1 MHFRNREF
9 MQPDSTASS
18 RRIAR
23 QILDLI
29 SEARFDPGHHLR
41 EQHLADALGVSRTPV
56 RAGLKELT
64 RMGAVE
70 ARPNQGFFLLKRSN
84 ELDQLEIEQS
94 KSNDQ
99 KLYEQLVHDRIAGIL
114 PESFTQTEISQ
125 RYDVDRGVLTRT
137 LVKLSEDGLIARNA
151 GHGWRFLQTLNSD
164 IALRNSYGFRLMI
177 EPMALLTP
185 NLHVDR
191 QMLKRL
197 RARHLRL
204 ITHPD
209 ITQVPAKEIFET
221 DAAFHELLAEASGNL
236 FVLQAIQQQN
246 RLRRL
251 LEFGSYH
258 NKRRV
263 KEWCEEH
270 VAIIDALRENK
281 QEQAAELM
289 RKHLQYAFDQV
300 NVKSPRV

>member
-1 MHFRNREF
+1 

-29 SEARFDPGHHLR
+29 SEAKFDPGHHLR

-84 ELDQLEIEQS
+84 ELELLEIEQS

-99 KLYEQLVHDRIAGIL
+99 KLYEQLVHDRIAGVL

-125 RYDVDRGVLTRT
+125 RYEVDRGVLTRT

-164 IALRNSYGFRLMI
+164 VALRNSYGFRLMI
-177 EPMALLTP
+177 EPTALLTH

-197 RARHLRL
+197 RAQHLRL

-221 DAAFHELLAEASGNL
+221 DALFHELLAEASGNL
-236 FVLQAIQQQN
+236 FVVQAIQQQN

-300 NVKSPRV
+300 NVKNGRA

>member
-1 MHFRNREF
+1 

-137 LVKLSEDGLIARNA
+137 LVKLSEDGLIARNT

>member
-1 MHFRNREF
+1 

-300 NVKSPRV
+300 NVKNPRV

>member
-1 MHFRNREF
+1 

-29 SEARFDPGHHLR
+29 SEAKFDPGHHLR

-185 NLHVDR
+185 NRHVDR

>member
-1 MHFRNREF
+1 

-29 SEARFDPGHHLR
+29 SEASFDPGHHLR

>member
-1 MHFRNREF
+1 

-84 ELDQLEIEQS
+84 ELAQLEIEQS

>member
-1 MHFRNREF
+1 

-114 PESFTQTEISQ
+114 PESFTQTDISQ

-209 ITQVPAKEIFET
+209 LTQVPAQEIFET
-221 DAAFHELLAEASGNL
+221 EAAFHELLAEASGNL
-236 FVLQAIQQQN
+236 FVLQALQQQN

>member
-1 MHFRNREF
+1 

-29 SEARFDPGHHLR
+29 SEAKFDPGHHLR

-84 ELDQLEIEQS
+84 ELELLEIEQS

-99 KLYEQLVHDRIAGIL
+99 KLYEQLVHDRIAGVL

-125 RYDVDRGVLTRT
+125 RYEVDRGVLTRT

-164 IALRNSYGFRLMI
+164 VALRNSYGFRLMI
-177 EPMALLTP
+177 EPTALLTP

-197 RARHLRL
+197 RAQHLRL

-221 DAAFHELLAEASGNL
+221 DALFHELLAEASGNL
-236 FVLQAIQQQN
+236 FVVQAIQQQN

-270 VAIIDALRENK
+270 VAIIDALGENK

-300 NVKSPRV
+300 NVKNGRA

>member
-1 MHFRNREF
+1 

-300 NVKSPRV
+300 M

>member
-1 MHFRNREF
+1 

-29 SEARFDPGHHLR
+29 SEAKFDPGHHLR

-84 ELDQLEIEQS
+84 ELELLEIEQS

-99 KLYEQLVHDRIAGIL
+99 KLYEQLVHDRIAGVL

-125 RYDVDRGVLTRT
+125 RYEVDRGVLTHT

-164 IALRNSYGFRLMI
+164 VALRNSYGFRLMI
-177 EPMALLTP
+177 EPTALLTP

-197 RARHLRL
+197 RAQHLRL

-221 DAAFHELLAEASGNL
+221 DALFHELLAEASGNL
-236 FVLQAIQQQN
+236 FVVQAIQQQN

-300 NVKSPRV
+300 NVKNGRA

>member
-1 MHFRNREF
+1 

-209 ITQVPAKEIFET
+209 ITQVPGKEIFET

>member
-1 MHFRNREF
+1 

-64 RMGAVE
+64 RLGAVE
-70 ARPNQGFFLLKRSN
+70 ARPNQGFFLLKRSD
-84 ELDQLEIEQS
+84 ELELLEIEQS

-99 KLYEQLVHDRIAGIL
+99 KLYERLVHDRIAGVL

-151 GHGWRFLQTLNSD
+151 GHGWRFQQTLNSD
-164 IALRNSYGFRLMI
+164 VALRNSYGFRLMI
-177 EPMALLTP
+177 EPAALLTP

-197 RARHLRL
+197 RAQHLRL
-204 ITHPD
+204 ITHPNV
-209 ITQVPAKEIFET
+209 TQVPAKEIFET

-300 NVKSPRV
+300 NVKNTRA

>member
-1 MHFRNREF
+1 

-29 SEARFDPGHHLR
+29 SEAKFDPGHHLR

-84 ELDQLEIEQS
+84 ELELLEIEQS
-94 KSNDQ
+94 KNNDQ
-99 KLYEQLVHDRIAGIL
+99 KLYEQLVHDRIAGVL

-125 RYDVDRGVLTRT
+125 RYEVDRGVLTRT

-164 IALRNSYGFRLMI
+164 VALRNSYGFRLMI
-177 EPMALLTP
+177 EPTALLTP

-197 RARHLRL
+197 RAQHLRL

-221 DAAFHELLAEASGNL
+221 DALFHELLAEASGNL
-236 FVLQAIQQQN
+236 FVVQAIQQQN

-300 NVKSPRV
+300 NVKNGRA

>member
-1 MHFRNREF
+1 

-204 ITHPD
+204 ITHTD

>member
-1 MHFRNREF
+1 

>member
-1 MHFRNREF
+1 

-56 RAGLKELT
+56 RAGLQELT

-70 ARPNQGFFLLKRSN
+70 ARPNQGFFLLKRSD
-84 ELDQLEIEQS
+84 ELELLEIEQS

-99 KLYEQLVHDRIAGIL
+99 MLYELLVRDRIAGEL

-151 GHGWRFLQTLNSD
+151 GHGWRFQQTLNSD
-164 IALRNSYGFRLMI
+164 VALRNSYGFRLMI
-177 EPMALLTP
+177 EPTALLTP

-197 RARHLRL
+197 RAQHLRL

-209 ITQVPAKEIFET
+209 VTLVPAKEIFET

-300 NVKSPRV
+300 NVKNARL

>member
-1 MHFRNREF
+1 

-41 EQHLADALGVSRTPV
+41 EQHLAEALGVSRTPV

>member
-1 MHFRNREF
+1 

-114 PESFTQTEISQ
+114 PESFTQTEIGQ

>member
-1 MHFRNREF
+1 

-151 GHGWRFLQTLNSD
+151 GHGWRSLQTLNSD

>member
-1 MHFRNREF
+1 M
-9 MQPDSTASS
+9 TV
-18 RRIAR
+18 
-23 QILDLI
+23 
-29 SEARFDPGHHLR
+29 LR
-41 EQHLADALGVSRTPV
+41 VS
-56 RAGLKELT
+56 
-64 RMGAVE
+64 
-70 ARPNQGFFLLKRSN
+70 
-84 ELDQLEIEQS
+84 
-94 KSNDQ
+94 
-99 KLYEQLVHDRIAGIL
+99 L

-236 FVLQAIQQQN
+236 LYYRPFSNKTGCAACWNLAAITI
-246 RLRRL
+246 
-251 LEFGSYH
+251 S
-258 NKRRV
+258 
-263 KEWCEEH
+263 
-270 VAIIDALRENK
+270 VA
-281 QEQAAELM
+281 
-289 RKHLQYAFDQV
+289 
-300 NVKSPRV
+300 

>member
-1 MHFRNREF
+1 

-99 KLYEQLVHDRIAGIL
+99 KLYEKLVHDRIAGIL

>member
-1 MHFRNREF
+1 

-29 SEARFDPGHHLR
+29 SEAKFDPGHHLR
-41 EQHLADALGVSRTPV
+41 EQHLADALGGSRTPV

-84 ELDQLEIEQS
+84 ELELLEIEQS

-99 KLYEQLVHDRIAGIL
+99 KLYEQLVHDRIAGVL

-125 RYDVDRGVLTRT
+125 RYEVDRGVLTRT

-164 IALRNSYGFRLMI
+164 VALRNSYGFRLMI
-177 EPMALLTP
+177 EPTALLTP

-197 RARHLRL
+197 RAQHLRL

-221 DAAFHELLAEASGNL
+221 DALFHELLAEASGNL
-236 FVLQAIQQQN
+236 FVVQAIQQQN

-300 NVKSPRV
+300 NVKNGRA

>member
-1 MHFRNREF
+1 M
-9 MQPDSTASS
+9 
-18 RRIAR
+18 
-23 QILDLI
+23 
-29 SEARFDPGHHLR
+29 
-41 EQHLADALGVSRTPV
+41 
-56 RAGLKELT
+56 T
-64 RMGAVE
+64 RSCT
-70 ARPNQGFFLLKRSN
+70 SN
-84 ELDQLEIEQS
+84 CI
-94 KSNDQ
+94 
-99 KLYEQLVHDRIAGIL
+99 HDRIAGIL

-209 ITQVPAKEIFET
+209 ITHIPAKEIFET

>member
-1 MHFRNREF
+1 

-70 ARPNQGFFLLKRSN
+70 ARPHQGFFLLKRSN

>member
-1 MHFRNREF
+1 

-197 RARHLRL
+197 RARQLRL

>member
-1 MHFRNREF
+1 

-29 SEARFDPGHHLR
+29 SEAKFDPGYHLR

-84 ELDQLEIEQS
+84 ELELLEIEQS

-99 KLYEQLVHDRIAGIL
+99 KLYEQLVHDRIAGVL

-125 RYDVDRGVLTRT
+125 RYEVDRGVLTRT

-164 IALRNSYGFRLMI
+164 VALRNSYGFRLMI
-177 EPMALLTP
+177 EPTALLTP

-197 RARHLRL
+197 RAQHLRL

-221 DAAFHELLAEASGNL
+221 DALFHELLAEASGNL
-236 FVLQAIQQQN
+236 FVVQAIQQQN

-300 NVKSPRV
+300 NVKNGRA

>member
-1 MHFRNREF
+1 

-209 ITQVPAKEIFET
+209 IMQVPAKEIFET

>member
-1 MHFRNREF
+1 

-204 ITHPD
+204 ITHSD

>member
-1 MHFRNREF
+1 

-185 NLHVDR
+185 NQHVDR
-191 QMLKRL
+191 QMIKRL

>member
-1 MHFRNREF
+1 

-84 ELDQLEIEQS
+84 ELELLEIEQS

-99 KLYEQLVHDRIAGIL
+99 KLYEQLVHDRM
-114 PESFTQTEISQ
+114 
-125 RYDVDRGVLTRT
+125 

-164 IALRNSYGFRLMI
+164 VALRNSYGFRLMI
-177 EPMALLTP
+177 EPTALLTP

-197 RARHLRL
+197 RAQHLRL

-221 DAAFHELLAEASGNL
+221 DALFHELLAEASGNL
-236 FVLQAIQQQN
+236 FVV
-246 RLRRL
+246 RRARC
-251 LEFGSYH
+251 YH
-258 NKRRV
+258 RCPAR
-263 KEWCEEH
+263 
-270 VAIIDALRENK
+270 
-281 QEQAAELM
+281 EQAGTGGGIDEKTPAI
-289 RKHLQYAFDQV
+289 
-300 NVKSPRV
+300 RV

>member
-1 MHFRNREF
+1 

-29 SEARFDPGHHLR
+29 SEAKFDPGHHLR

-70 ARPNQGFFLLKRSN
+70 ARPNPGFFLLKRSN
-84 ELDQLEIEQS
+84 ELELLEIEQS

-99 KLYEQLVHDRIAGIL
+99 KLYEQLVHDRIAGVL

-125 RYDVDRGVLTRT
+125 RYEVDRGVLTRT

-164 IALRNSYGFRLMI
+164 VALRNSYGFRLMI
-177 EPMALLTP
+177 EPTALLTP

-197 RARHLRL
+197 RAQHLRL

-300 NVKSPRV
+300 NVKNGRA

>member
-1 MHFRNREF
+1 

-164 IALRNSYGFRLMI
+164 IVLRNSYGFRLMI

>member
-1 MHFRNREF
+1 

-29 SEARFDPGHHLR
+29 SEAKFDPGHHLR

-84 ELDQLEIEQS
+84 ELELLEIEQS

-99 KLYEQLVHDRIAGIL
+99 KLYEQLVHDSIAGVL

-125 RYDVDRGVLTRT
+125 RYEVDRGVLTRT

-164 IALRNSYGFRLMI
+164 VALRNSYGFRLMI
-177 EPMALLTP
+177 EPTALLTP

-197 RARHLRL
+197 RAQHLRL

-221 DAAFHELLAEASGNL
+221 DALFHELLAEASGNL
-236 FVLQAIQQQN
+236 FVVQAIQQQN

-300 NVKSPRV
+300 NVKNGRA

>member
-1 MHFRNREF
+1 

-64 RMGAVE
+64 RLGAVE
-70 ARPNQGFFLLKRSN
+70 ARPNQGFFLLKRSD
-84 ELDQLEIEQS
+84 ELELLEIEQS

-99 KLYEQLVHDRIAGIL
+99 KLYERLVHDRIAGVL

-151 GHGWRFLQTLNSD
+151 GHGWRFQQTLNSD
-164 IALRNSYGFRLMI
+164 VALRNSYGFRLMI
-177 EPMALLTP
+177 EPAALLTP

-197 RARHLRL
+197 RAQHLRL

-209 ITQVPAKEIFET
+209 VTQVPAKEIFET

-281 QEQAAELM
+281 QVQAAELM

-300 NVKSPRV
+300 NVKNTRA

>member
-1 MHFRNREF
+1 

-94 KSNDQ
+94 KSSDQ

>member
-1 MHFRNREF
+1 

-289 RKHLQYAFDQV
+289 RKHLQYAFDQL

>member
-1 MHFRNREF
+1 

-151 GHGWRFLQTLNSD
+151 GHGWRFQQTLNSD

>member
-1 MHFRNREF
+1 

-23 QILDLI
+23 QILDLV
-29 SEARFDPGHHLR
+29 SEAKFDPGHHLR

-84 ELDQLEIEQS
+84 ELELLEIEQS

-99 KLYEQLVHDRIAGIL
+99 KLYEQLVHDRIAGVL

-125 RYDVDRGVLTRT
+125 RYEVDRGVLTRT

-164 IALRNSYGFRLMI
+164 VALRNSYGFRLMI
-177 EPMALLTP
+177 EPTALLTP

-197 RARHLRL
+197 RAQHLRL

-221 DAAFHELLAEASGNL
+221 DALFHELLAEASGNL
-236 FVLQAIQQQN
+236 FVVQAIQQQN

-300 NVKSPRV
+300 NVKNGRA